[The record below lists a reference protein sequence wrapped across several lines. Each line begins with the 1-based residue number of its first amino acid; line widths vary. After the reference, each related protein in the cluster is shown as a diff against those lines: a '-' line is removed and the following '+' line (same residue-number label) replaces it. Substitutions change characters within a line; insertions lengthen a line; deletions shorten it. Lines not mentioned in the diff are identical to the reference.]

1 MKKLLTR
8 AVFPLILVLAVGFLG
23 FVRRSNCGTYPAPS
37 IHGAGG
43 YDPNGGYSNDV
54 VPGHYLVLY
63 ADNNSFA
70 GSPND
75 VVLIDGSVASIVGD
89 ITSQI
94 NIFIGN
100 LSGGDH
106 SVKVITPGGQDSTGF
121 TVRSATPSVVNG
133 SCGTAFNS
141 SFSSAPQPDFVMS
154 VQPVRFPVARVA
166 ACGRGLARAL
176 MGAAVPLLVRRA
188 LLAPTVPAAH
198 PTAAPSVPLRNPDFV
213 MSVRPVRSPVAGL
226 GPGPAPA
233 PMAPV
238 AAHPVRRP

>member
-1 MKKLLTR
+1 MTLY
-8 AVFPLILVLAVGFLG
+8 P
-23 FVRRSNCGTYPAPS
+23 GT
-37 IHGAGG
+37 
-43 YDPNGGYSNDV
+43 
-54 VPGHYLVLY
+54 YLVLY

-141 SFSSAPQPDFVMS
+141 SFSSAPSPDFVMS
-154 VQPVRFPVARVA
+154 VQPVRFPVASRGLWTWSCSSPDGSGSAA
-166 ACGRGLARAL
+166 ACSPSVTRTNGSCGTSN
-176 MGAAVPLLVRRA
+176 GS
-188 LLAPTVPAAH
+188 
-198 PTAAPSVPLRNPDFV
+198 PSVPLRNPDFV
-213 MSVRPVRSPVAGL
+213 MSVRPVRSPVARFVR
-226 GPGPAPA
+226 PAPA

>member
-23 FVRRSNCGTYPAPS
+23 FGPSVAGDYPAPS

-54 VPGHYLVLY
+54 IPGAYLVLY

-141 SFSSAPQPDFVMS
+141 SFSSAPQSGLCNVGSASSISGGPSSGLWTWSCSSPDGS
-154 VQPVRFPVARVA
+154 GSAA
-166 ACGRGLARAL
+166 ACSASVTRTNGSCGTSNGSSFSSAPQSGLCNVGSASSIS
-176 MGAAVPLLVRRA
+176 G
-188 LLAPTVPAAH
+188 
-198 PTAAPSVPLRNPDFV
+198 N
-213 MSVRPVRSPVAGL
+213 
-226 GPGPAPA
+226 GPWP
-233 PMAPV
+233 
-238 AAHPVRRP
+238 